1 MSCVCVNVLDVF
13 VVFGTGSLA
22 ATMRG
27 FTACVLCLFLCVLC
41 FAFAIGNFKL
51 ACCVLCLYFIVSVVL
66 CVLCFVFVVYVCCV
80 FCVCCL
86 LFMFLCV
93 FVIAPLKGKL
103 FLNVMCAAL
112 YLCNA
117 LEEILCS
124 LRLEDQTERD
134 QTDVT
139 ASQLER
145 LQCRALASL
154 QFWSLQLER
163 EVTHGET
170 PRSRISGEE
179 GRCSGGGGGEG
190 GSAQQFCS
198 SRTAPASTQCHST
211 TNAGKGLLNALPINN
226 KLWYDPTV
234 IKSGRQ
240 KKEDQCCF
248 RRCIKRHKG

>member
-13 VVFGTGSLA
+13 VVFGTGSLTA
-22 ATMRG
+22 MRG
-27 FTACVLCLFLCVLC
+27 FTACVLCRFLCVLC

-51 ACCVLCLYFIVSVVL
+51 ACCVLCLYFIVSV
-66 CVLCFVFVVYVCCV
+66 CVVCLM
-80 FCVCCL
+80 FCVCCICLCL
-86 LFMFLCV
+86 LCICSLLSMFLCV

-198 SRTAPASTQCHST
+198 SRTAPAPAQCPLT
-211 TNAGKGLLNALPINN
+211 TNASKGWLKALAINN
-226 KLWYDPTV
+226 NL
-234 IKSGRQ
+234 
-240 KKEDQCCF
+240 
-248 RRCIKRHKG
+248 